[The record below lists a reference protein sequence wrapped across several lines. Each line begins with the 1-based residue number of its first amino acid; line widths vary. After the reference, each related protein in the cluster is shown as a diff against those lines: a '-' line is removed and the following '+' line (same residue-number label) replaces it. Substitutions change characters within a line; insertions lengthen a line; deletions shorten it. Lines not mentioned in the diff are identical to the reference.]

1 MRTLTIKSGGGG
13 GNFDG
18 GWNHVE
24 ITKAKYGDWEGSKY
38 IDVWFKDF
46 PETLNLRCYAKKGK
60 DGEEFAIGRLFR
72 FANAGLTESLDSED
86 GTKIVKLDDSP
97 DQLVGKML
105 NVYLYKDGEYYRI
118 LAQPAPTEFTNIVE
132 SFKENDITYW
142 KGKAVKYFHD
152 YVEKNVTPANG
163 ASFTS
168 TNDDVFASMPD

>member
-13 GNFDG
+13 GNFTD

-46 PETLNLRCYAKKGK
+46 PETLNMRCYAKKGK

-72 FANAGLTESLDSED
+72 FANAGLTEALEGDD
-86 GTKIVKLDDSP
+86 GTKVVKLDDSA

-105 NVYLYKDGEYYRI
+105 HVFLHKDGEYFRV
-118 LAQPAPTEFTNIVE
+118 LAQPAPTEFTNQVE
-132 SFKENDITYW
+132 TFKENDISYW
-142 KGKAVKYFHD
+142 KGKAEKYYND
-152 YVEKNVTPANG
+152 YVKKDTSSNG
-163 ASFTS
+163 AFAS
-168 TNDDVFASMPD
+168 TEDDVFASMPD